1 MTQTPPKL
9 PRFVV
14 YCYGN
19 LDHVWRL
26 QSKIG
31 PHAKIYVESVV
42 LYRTKRA
49 ADRAGRAFLTKLVRE
64 GWE

>member
-9 PRFVV
+9 PRFTVV
-14 YCYGN
+14 GSGSG
-19 LDHVWRL
+19 WRWRIKTP
-26 QSKIG
+26 SG
-31 PHAKIYVESVV
+31 VAVCCSYNV
-42 LYRTKRA
+42 YATKRA